1 MISMDK
7 IQFDKAYYIKM
18 GERGIWEEDSI
29 NNGKIRIGWGDT
41 KLEDIQKGNW
51 DKIKKEIQED
61 FRARNKKKGATQDFN
76 ALKNIYD
83 ADSNTVFVTFY
94 DSKLWWC
101 RVRDEVGKDRIKEDG
116 TSKYCEVDGKWSD
129 QDIDRK
135 VLLSHQISGKLS
147 ILQMFRG
154 TCCKV
159 GKIDHLRRLINA
171 EHSPEY
177 NSISKAKK
185 ELKSRVVAGIKLLH
199 PKDFEILVDL
209 VFSQAGWRRV
219 SVLGETMKFF
229 DLVLEE
235 PITNDRYGVQIK
247 AETSRKGFED
257 YAERFTKG
265 EFGKFRRLYFVV
277 HSTDDKKSSGDHS
290 DWDKGYKNV
299 ELIFADEL
307 AKMVVDGGLVDWLME
322 KIQ

>member
-1 MISMDK
+1 V
-7 IQFDKAYYIKM
+7 
-18 GERGIWEEDSI
+18 RGVWEGDSTKS
-29 NNGKIRIGWGDT
+29 GKIRIGWGDT

-61 FRARNKKKGATQDFN
+61 FRARNKKTGATQDFN

-116 TSKYCEVDGKWSD
+116 TSKYREVDGKWSD
-129 QDIDRK
+129 QDRDRK
-135 VLLSHQISGKLS
+135 VLLSNQIPGNLSKL
-147 ILQMFRG
+147 QRYPA
-154 TCCKV
+154 TCCRV
-159 GKIDHLRRLINA
+159 GEVDHLRRLINA
-171 EHSPEY
+171 EHSSEY
-177 NSISKAKK
+177 NSISEAKK

-199 PKDFEILVDL
+199 WKDFEILVDL

-247 AETSRKGFED
+247 SAATSGDFKN
-257 YAERFTKG
+257 YAERFTNS
-265 EFGKFRRLYFVV
+265 EFKRLYFVV
-277 HSTDDKKSSGDHS
+277 HSTDGEKLSEDSKD
-290 DWDKGYKNV
+290 YENV

>member
-1 MISMDK
+1 MDK
-7 IQFDKAYYIKM
+7 IQFDKAYYIKL
-18 GERGIWEEDSI
+18 GERGAWEENSI
-29 NNGKIRIGWGDT
+29 NSGKIRIGWGDT

-51 DKIKKEIQED
+51 DKIKKEIQDD
-61 FRARNKKKGATQDFN
+61 FRARNKKKGDVKDFN

-94 DSKLWWC
+94 NSKLWWC

-116 TSKYCEVDGKWSD
+116 TSKYREVDGKWSD

-135 VLLSHQISGKLS
+135 VLLSHQISGKLYS
-147 ILQMFRG
+147 LQMYRA
-154 TCCKV
+154 THCKV
-159 GKIDHLRRLINA
+159 IAIDHLRRLINA

-177 NSISKAKK
+177 NSISEAKK
-185 ELKSRVVAGIKLLH
+185 ELRSRVGAGIKLLH

-209 VFSQAGWRRV
+209 VFRQAGWRRV

-247 AETSRKGFED
+247 SAATSGDFKK
-257 YAERFTKG
+257 YAERFTSG
-265 EFGKFRRLYFVV
+265 EFKKLYFVV
-277 HSTDDKKSSGDHS
+277 HSTDDEKLSEDSKD
-290 DWDKGYKNV
+290 YKNV
-299 ELIFADEL
+299 ELIFVDDL
-307 AKMVVDGGLVDWLME
+307 AKMIVDGGLVDWLME

>member
-1 MISMDK
+1 MGK
-7 IQFDKAYYIKM
+7 IQFDKAYYIKL
-18 GERGIWEEDSI
+18 GARGVWEEDSI
-29 NNGKIRIGWGDT
+29 NSGKIRIGWGDT
-41 KLEDIQKGNW
+41 QLEDIQKGNW

-61 FRARNKKKGATQDFN
+61 FRARNKKSGDIKDFN

-83 ADSNTVFVTFY
+83 ADSNTVFVTFHN
-94 DSKLWWC
+94 SKLWWC
-101 RVRDEVGKDRIKEDG
+101 RVKDEAGKERIKEDNL
-116 TSKYCEVDGKWSD
+116 SKYREVDGKWSD
-129 QDIDRK
+129 QDMDRK

-147 ILQMFRG
+147 SLQMFRG
-154 TCCKV
+154 TSCEV
-159 GKIDHLRRLINA
+159 REIDHLRRLINA

-177 NSISKAKK
+177 NSISEAKK
-185 ELKSRVVAGIKLLH
+185 ELRSRVESGIKLLH

-247 AETSRKGFED
+247 STTTS
-257 YAERFTKG
+257 G
-265 EFGKFRRLYFVV
+265 EFKGYAKEFTDNFEEQFRTFYFVV
-277 HSTDDKKSSGDHS
+277 HSSDDEKLSEDSKEYEH
-290 DWDKGYKNV
+290 V

>member
-1 MISMDK
+1 MDE
-7 IQFDKAYYIKM
+7 IQFDKAYYIKL
-18 GERGIWEEDSI
+18 GVRGVWEGDSTKS
-29 NNGKIRIGWGDT
+29 GKIRIGWGDT

-61 FRARNKKKGATQDFN
+61 FRARNKKTGATQDFN

-116 TSKYCEVDGKWSD
+116 TSKYREVDGKWSD
-129 QDIDRK
+129 QDRDRK
-135 VLLSHQISGKLS
+135 VLLSNQIPGNLSKL
-147 ILQMFRG
+147 QRYPA
-154 TCCKV
+154 TCCRV
-159 GKIDHLRRLINA
+159 GEVDHLRRLINA
-171 EHSPEY
+171 EHSSEY
-177 NSISKAKK
+177 NSISEAKK

-199 PKDFEILVDL
+199 WKDFEILVDL

-247 AETSRKGFED
+247 SAATSGDFKN
-257 YAERFTKG
+257 YAERFTNS
-265 EFGKFRRLYFVV
+265 EFKRLYFVV
-277 HSTDDKKSSGDHS
+277 HSTDGEKLSEDSKD
-290 DWDKGYKNV
+290 YENV

>member
-1 MISMDK
+1 MAE
-7 IQFDKAYYIKM
+7 IQFDKAYYIKL
-18 GERGIWEEDSI
+18 GARGVWEEDSI
-29 NNGKIRIGWGDT
+29 NSGKIRIGWGDT

-61 FRARNKKKGATQDFN
+61 FRDRNKKGGAPQDFN
-76 ALKNIYD
+76 ALKDICD
-83 ADSNTVFVTFY
+83 ADSNAVFITFHN
-94 DSKLWWC
+94 SKLWWC

-116 TSKYCEVDGKWSD
+116 TSKYREVDGKWSD
-129 QDIDRK
+129 HDIGGK

-147 ILQMFRG
+147 KLQMYRA
-154 TCCKV
+154 TRCNV
-159 GKIDHLRRLINA
+159 IEIDRLRRLINA
-171 EHSPEY
+171 KHSPEY
-177 NSISKAKK
+177 NSISEAKK
-185 ELKSRVVAGIKLLH
+185 ELISGVEAGIKLLH

-235 PITNDRYGVQIK
+235 PITNYRYGVQIK
-247 AETSRKGFED
+247 SAATSGDFKK
-257 YAERFTKG
+257 YAERFTNG
-265 EFGKFRRLYFVV
+265 EFEKLYFVV
-277 HSTDDKKSSGDHS
+277 HSADDEKLSEDSKD
-290 DWDKGYKNV
+290 YENV

-307 AKMVVDGGLVDWLME
+307 AKMVVGGGLVDWLME